1 MRLYYAPG
9 VCSRAVHIAL
19 REAELDHALER
30 VDLQA
35 KTTASGQDYRRINPL
50 GYVPALELDSGEV
63 LLEAPAVLQYVADL
77 RPETGLAPAAGTL
90 ERVRLQAQLNFT
102 AAELHK
108 SFGPFFAPVKPEGAL
123 REQALARLRSRFDA
137 LEALLADGRP
147 HVLGATFT
155 VADAYTYVVAS
166 WAPSI
171 DLDLASWPHVQAYV
185 ARIAARP
192 KVQEV
197 LAREARAV

>member
-1 MRLYYAPG
+1 MKLYYAPG

-19 REAELDHALER
+19 RESGLDHELER
-30 VDLQA
+30 VDLQT
-35 KTTASGQDYRRINPL
+35 KTTETGADYRRVNPL
-50 GYVPALELDSGEV
+50 GYVPALELDGGEV

-102 AAELHK
+102 AAELQK

-123 REQALARLRSRFDA
+123 REQALARLRSRFDT

-147 HVLGATFT
+147 HVLGAAFT
-155 VADAYTYVVAS
+155 VADAYTFVVAS

-171 DLDLASWPHVQAYV
+171 DLDLAAWPHVQAYV

-197 LAREARAV
+197 LAREARAA

>member
-1 MRLYYAPG
+1 MKLYYAPG

-19 REAELDHALER
+19 REAEIDHALER

-35 KTTASGQDYRRINPL
+35 KTTATGQDYRLINPL

-63 LLEAPAVLQYVADL
+63 LLEAPAILQYVADL

-147 HVLGATFT
+147 HLLGAAFT

-171 DLDLASWPHVQAYV
+171 DLDLAGWPHVQAYV

-192 KVQEV
+192 SVQEV
-197 LAREARAV
+197 LAREARAA